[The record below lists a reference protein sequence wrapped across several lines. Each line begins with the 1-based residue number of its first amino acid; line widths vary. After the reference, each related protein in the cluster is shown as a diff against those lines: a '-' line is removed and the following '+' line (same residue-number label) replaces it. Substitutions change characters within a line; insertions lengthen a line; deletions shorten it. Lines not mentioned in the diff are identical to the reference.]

1 MRVRPET
8 PGEDEVSKPVRSKT
22 WDERH
27 LRYAVDAA
35 EIALMS
41 WNVDTNVIEMDDRGY
56 KLWGMPLIDG
66 NRPIVTAGFG
76 P

>member
-1 MRVRPET
+1 M
-8 PGEDEVSKPVRSKT
+8 SKPVRSKT